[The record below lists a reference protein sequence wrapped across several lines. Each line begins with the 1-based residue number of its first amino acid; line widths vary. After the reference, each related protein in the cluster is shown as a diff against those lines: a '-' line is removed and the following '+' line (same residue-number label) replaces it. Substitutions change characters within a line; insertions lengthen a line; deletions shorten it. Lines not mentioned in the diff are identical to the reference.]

1 MSNRSTS
8 RDGNFDLRSFINE
21 EAVTQ
26 NCHNNGATFDTIK
39 ILQHTLVGLS
49 VECDNFLQIIVKLF
63 KVSIAGSD
71 HSHLDC
77 FFLLFPAL
85 CLNWLDASLRG
96 KEMVKRNIRTFDSFY
111 TDDGFAV
118 GASFLHSVL
127 NQNHKMDSLN
137 WFESFRSQIILER
150 KDILCS
156 ISNEEKKLSTIL
168 ENSSSSIFSRLG
180 AQEKQVEDDASVI
193 VQNDLNRLNV
203 IGKRLDLK
211 RQEMEMLNY
220 SLHGARM
227 LLGA

>member
-8 RDGNFDLRSFINE
+8 RDDNFDLRSFINE

-26 NCHNNGATFDTIK
+26 NGHNNGATYDTIK

-118 GASFLHSVL
+118 GASFLLSVL

-156 ISNEEKKLSTIL
+156 ISYEEKKLSTIL
-168 ENSSSSIFSRLG
+168 ENSSSSIFSRLS